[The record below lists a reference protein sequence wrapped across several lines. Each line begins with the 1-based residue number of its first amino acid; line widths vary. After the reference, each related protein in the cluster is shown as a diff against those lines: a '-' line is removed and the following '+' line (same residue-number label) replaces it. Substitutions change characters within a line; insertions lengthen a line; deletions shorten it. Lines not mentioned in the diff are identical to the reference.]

1 MNVKEIF
8 LSNLYGDSLWTTYGT
23 SAWAIFAVALL
34 FVLFGLIIKWYIEIN
49 RSIKKS
55 PDTPN
60 KWDWK
65 YFIQNNLFKKS
76 FSILANFIIA
86 LAALRFCT
94 EIFNIPL
101 SMGVAFAFGIGFDEV
116 VRRVSQW
123 QGGLKKN

>member
-23 SAWAIFAVALL
+23 SAWAIFVVALL

-60 KWDWK
+60 K
-65 YFIQNNLFKKS
+65 
-76 FSILANFIIA
+76 
-86 LAALRFCT
+86 
-94 EIFNIPL
+94 
-101 SMGVAFAFGIGFDEV
+101 
-116 VRRVSQW
+116 
-123 QGGLKKN
+123 